1 MHGALRLW
9 WMGMALLAAPGCA
22 TVQLR
27 PPVADLT
34 DTAPVRPAAQPSHI
48 AAVLR
53 LSHAQS
59 GRLVEA
65 KIPAETGASEQLG
78 PLQATWKVRRE
89 GRLDV
94 AADARQRLCFDTPF
108 AGNGQVSVFGQSLQ
122 RELRA
127 QVRACAR
134 PALDGLGVVRLA
146 DPDAQVT
153 IQRETVGGPVAMLKD
168 AVAKRLQ
175 TMASEEISRQ
185 LTTVAVPLQT
195 LLQPIQA
202 LLARPIAVGQ
212 DACLKLRA
220 QRLDVAQPVVDPG
233 ALRFGAALVA
243 MPTLE
248 RPCIATPDT
257 TRPLPLTPQ
266 VVPQLP
272 SAETVLVL
280 PIGLGLDTL
289 LPQVQ
294 AAVDQLG
301 RLETAQ
307 GWMRI
312 GKVTLGTAKGR
323 LLVRAAI
330 SGEVQDKVLFIPL
343 RRTLSGEVL
352 LWGTPRLQADAI
364 TLPDLELQ
372 FDTDDK
378 LVALATSLRRSDL
391 VANVR
396 DKLKIPR
403 ARIDAEASKAL
414 ASLARHI
421 EVGGELL
428 PVVVQTQELTL
439 QDVIASGQRLE
450 VLVRFRGQ
458 VVIGDRAAK

>member
-1 MHGALRLW
+1 
-9 WMGMALLAAPGCA
+9 
-22 TVQLR
+22 
-27 PPVADLT
+27 
-34 DTAPVRPAAQPSHI
+34 
-48 AAVLR
+48 
-53 LSHAQS
+53 
-59 GRLVEA
+59 
-65 KIPAETGASEQLG
+65 
-78 PLQATWKVRRE
+78 
-89 GRLDV
+89 
-94 AADARQRLCFDTPF
+94 
-108 AGNGQVSVFGQSLQ
+108 
-122 RELRA
+122 
-127 QVRACAR
+127 
-134 PALDGLGVVRLA
+134 
-146 DPDAQVT
+146 
-153 IQRETVGGPVAMLKD
+153 
-168 AVAKRLQ
+168 
-175 TMASEEISRQ
+175 
-185 LTTVAVPLQT
+185 
-195 LLQPIQA
+195 
-202 LLARPIAVGQ
+202 
-212 DACLKLRA
+212 
-220 QRLDVAQPVVDPG
+220 
-233 ALRFGAALVA
+233 
-243 MPTLE
+243 
-248 RPCIATPDT
+248 
-257 TRPLPLTPQ
+257 
-266 VVPQLP
+266 
-272 SAETVLVL
+272 
-280 PIGLGLDTL
+280 
-289 LPQVQ
+289 
-294 AAVDQLG
+294 VDQLG
-301 RLETAQ
+301 RIETAQ